1 MCSITTNMH
10 TKTFSF
16 IKNTP
21 LTPVCYK
28 LNSGEN
34 IRFQM
39 KRDDLIDP
47 QISGNK
53 WRKLKFNFLQLDTDK
68 YDGIASF
75 GGAFSNH
82 IAALSA
88 AGKQANI
95 KTIGFIRTHEI
106 DTNNPTLSLAMQ
118 NGMQLIA
125 LSREEYRKRHEPEF
139 IKQLQLAYPNY
150 YFVPEGG
157 SNHLAAEGLA
167 ELVDELKQQSITA
180 DKHIIACAI
189 GSGGTISGMLDAF
202 ENMKFI
208 GVAAVKDIPLLTE
221 LEKKYGPRLTIVSDN
236 LFGGYGKTT
245 DELNEFCL
253 DFHQQ
258 TQIPIEPIYTGK
270 LMHTLVHRFDELV
283 NDGQSLVAIH
293 TGGLQGI
300 KGLTYRHQY

>member
-1 MCSITTNMH
+1 MNTKIFDITQ
-10 TKTFSF
+10 
-16 IKNTP
+16 ITP
-21 LTPVCYK
+21 LTKTCYK
-28 LNSGEN
+28 LNSGQN
-34 IRFQM
+34 IHFQM

-53 WRKLKFNFLQLDTDK
+53 WRKLKFNFQQLDTDR

-106 DTNNPTLSLAMQ
+106 DINNPTLSLAMQ
-118 NGMQLIA
+118 NDMQLIA

-139 IKQLQLAYPNY
+139 IEQLQIAHPNY

-167 ELVDELKQQSITA
+167 ELVGELKQQSISA

-202 ENMKFI
+202 EDMNFI

-221 LEKKYGPRLTIVSDN
+221 LKKKYGTRLTIISDN

-245 DELNEFCL
+245 DVLNEFCL
-253 DFHQQ
+253 DFQQQ
-258 TQIPIEPIYTGK
+258 THIPIEPIYTGK
-270 LMHTLVHRFDELV
+270 LMHTLMYRFDELV
-283 NDGQSLVAIH
+283 NDDKSLVAIH

-300 KGLTYRHQY
+300 KGLNYRHQY